1 MQALRRLHGGFS
13 ARDPSCLHRRS
24 SLHEARMKE
33 MRMRKS
39 LAVVAAAL
47 TMVAAASFV
56 PQGAQATPLSPA
68 AGLAVAADAAVIAT
82 PAYGACWRVW
92 RCGPFGCGFR

>member
-1 MQALRRLHGGFS
+1 
-13 ARDPSCLHRRS
+13 
-24 SLHEARMKE
+24 
-33 MRMRKS
+33 MRKS

-92 RCGPFGCGFR
+92 RCGPFGCGFRSVCGWRPGPYYRSWAYSPYRPYGYYRRHWGW